1 MVAANAIQ
9 TVHEAIEAHG
19 GMDYWNSI
27 GALEVELSASGFLF
41 TAKRRPVLR
50 HVRVLAVTS
59 EPRFSFFDFPKP
71 GQTAELIGNDEVRI
85 LDSERKIVARR
96 ENPRAAFRGLRRQ
109 FTWDDLDFIY
119 FGGYATWNYL
129 TTPFLLVRKGFVIE
143 ALEPLHGAL
152 APLTRLQVTFPDDV
166 PTHSRRQIF
175 YFDDQRLLRR
185 LDYTAEVVGGW
196 AHAAHLC
203 EEYRTFDRLKA
214 PTRRRVL
221 PLLFGH
227 RPLPG
232 PTLVE
237 LEVHNIRPVPTF
249 LVPSS
254 GNKI

>member
-1 MVAANAIQ
+1 MVATDAMQI
-9 TVHEAIEAHG
+9 VHEAIEAHG
-19 GMDYWNSI
+19 GMDYWNSLE
-27 GALEVELSASGFLF
+27 ALNVEISADGFLF

-50 HVRVLAVTS
+50 RVRMRAATG
-59 EPRFSFFDFPKP
+59 EPRFTFFDFPKP
-71 GQTAELIGNDEVRI
+71 GQTAELIGTGEVRI
-85 LDSERKIVARR
+85 LDSEGNIVARR
-96 ENPRAAFRGLRRQ
+96 ENPREAFRGLRRQ
-109 FTWDDLDFIY
+109 FAWDDLDFIY

-129 TTPFLLVRKGFVIE
+129 VTPFLLERKGFIVE

-152 APLTRLQVTFPDDV
+152 SQLTRLQVTFPDDI

-175 YFDDQRLLRR
+175 YFDEQRLLRR

-203 EEYRTFDRLKA
+203 HEYRTFDRLKA

-221 PLLFGH
+221 PLLFGN

-237 LEVHNIRPVPTF
+237 LEVHDIRPVPAF
-249 LVPSS
+249 S
-254 GNKI
+254 GGCSGSKS